1 MHCADGSA
9 AGQPFCKLMHCAACY
24 DCCRLRVEVERL
36 ESELSRQKPVMK
48 ELDKAAAAA
57 RAASRQSAD
66 QAVLL
71 DKQLRQLRQQ
81 HQEELAAATAELN
94 KARHAAR
101 WVAAHIWGQEPA
113 LQFIDVACQPRLLQS
128 LPRQRLSTCV
138 VLLCVLLIMCDVVV
152 A

>member
-1 MHCADGSA
+1 M
-9 AGQPFCKLMHCAACY
+9 
-24 DCCRLRVEVERL
+24 RVEVERL

-48 ELDKAAAAA
+48 ELDKAVAAA

-101 WVAAHIWGQEPA
+101 WAVMHIYERAPQ
-113 LQFIDVACQPRLLQS
+113 
-128 LPRQRLSTCV
+128 
-138 VLLCVLLIMCDVVV
+138 
-152 A
+152 